1 MERSLLE
8 IGTGSGVG
16 VAMAVGL
23 VVGAKGRVAEVGDGL
38 EARLTLERGLDSYG
52 QKLRML

>member
-23 VVGAKGRVAEVGDGL
+23 VLGGKEGL
-38 EARLTLERGLDSYG
+38 LRLEMG
-52 QKLRML
+52 